1 MSEMDAT
8 NTNLREPWDRP
19 ALLLITLP
27 REGWED
33 EFWAITCRK
42 IHRLTLL
49 EEDEAGHDE

>member
-8 NTNLREPWDRP
+8 NTNLREPWDRL